1 MRNKTPEERRAIAAK
16 SHATRR
22 ARREAEAAA
31 RWEARIYAGGLREEI
46 AALER
51 RLAKLKRMETMQVVS
66 AALTGNSLLRADEI
80 AAAAH
85 PWEKASGVYFLLDGN
100 EVVYVGQAV
109 NVYSRIGQHT
119 EKRFD
124 RYAFVPC
131 PVDALDI
138 LESLY
143 IHLLRP
149 RFNGVQK
156 NGQYYAPISLT
167 ELFDLAS
174 NARRLATAA
183 RGMTRCA
190 TSPAVQGG
198 EG

>member
-1 MRNKTPEERRAIAAK
+1 VDTGDTLNQMRNKTPEERRAIAAK

-31 RWEARIYAGGLREEI
+31 RWEARIYASGLREEI

-51 RLAKLKRMETMQVVS
+51 RLAELKRMETMQVAS

-109 NVYSRIGQHT
+109 NVYSRIGQHID
-119 EKRFD
+119 KRFY

-156 NGQYYAPISLT
+156 NGKYCAPISLT

-174 NARRLATAA
+174 NARRP
-183 RGMTRCA
+183 A
-190 TSPAVQGG
+190 TSARNNPGRF
-198 EG
+198 